1 MVHRQRADSG
11 SELLNT
17 KRVAI
22 FAFPALPHAFIALPL
37 SVVIPTYYAANTAV
51 TLSQIALVTTIGR
64 LIDAFIDPLIGI
76 LSDRT
81 QSSIGRRKPWLLAA
95 GLICSVSVF
104 FLFQPPPDAGIAYF
118 TLWALMLYIGASCF
132 EIPRN
137 AWSTELSRDYMERS
151 RIQTFIAVFN
161 IAGSLLF
168 WTLPLLL
175 FSLTQTTAITGTSLS
190 AIGWIYAFLM
200 PLAVI
205 MAAIMVPNGHAPPPR
220 KSTSTFRIFM
230 AALVGNKPL
239 RNYFAAVCCWG
250 LGQGMYLAMIMI
262 FLTDYLKLGSIF
274 PFLMILFFVMQI
286 VAMPIWLKIIGRLGK
301 HKAWAIGMACDVLS
315 RPIILFFIGS
325 EVPLLPMI
333 LLICFGAFMAAPS
346 NAAPA
351 AILGDV
357 IDYDIWK
364 TGDDNAGKYFALNT
378 LIIQTAMA
386 IGAGVGFAIIGAA
399 GYEVGTPN
407 SQAANN
413 SLLIC
418 YFLLPAVGLLLASLI
433 ISRFPITQA
442 RQEIIRRRLE
452 KRGMDTAA

>member
-1 MVHRQRADSG
+1 MDHRQSGDSG

-17 KRVAI
+17 KKVSI

-81 QSSIGRRKPWLLAA
+81 QSPIGRRKPWLLAA
-95 GLICSVSVF
+95 GLICSISVF
-104 FLFQPPPDAGIAYF
+104 FLFQPPPDAGITYF

-205 MAAIMVPNGHAPPPR
+205 MAAIMVPNGHAPPTR

-262 FLTDYLKLGSIF
+262 FLTDYMKLGSIF

-364 TGDDNAGKYFALNT
+364 TGDDKAGKYFALNT

-386 IGAGVGFAIIGAA
+386 VGAGVGFAIIGAA
-399 GYEVGTPN
+399 GYEIGTPN

-418 YFLLPAVGLLLASLI
+418 YFLLPAVGLLFASLI

-452 KRGMDTAA
+452 KRGMHTAA